1 MNNSKGT
8 TILTLCQNAR
18 EAAQDLAL
26 AVSSQ
31 KTTCLQAVASEL
43 QDHID
48 EIRVVNEKDVQ
59 AARQSG
65 LSPALLDRM
74 TLTPKRITEMVN
86 SLLEVA
92 RLDDPIGGITDTT
105 ILPNGLQLS
114 KMRVPIGVI
123 AVIYESR
130 PNVTI
135 EVASLTIK
143 TGNALIL
150 RGGSETTATN
160 RTLVAIIQNS
170 LQTVGLPS
178 TSVQYIDNPDRN
190 CINQLL
196 GMYDYIDLLIPRG
209 GNALQQFCRKN
220 STIPVI
226 TGGIGIC
233 HLFVDETADI
243 EASLKVIQNAKVQ
256 RPTVCNALDTVLVH
270 KNIAKEFLPKLIRV
284 LQPDGVTF
292 RVAENAL
299 PFLCEF
305 TPPLVISAG
314 LEDFDTEWLSLVLG
328 IKIVNSLDE
337 AIQHIQLHSTRHSDG
352 ILTNDST
359 NAARFIARVNS
370 AAVYVNTSTRFTDGG
385 QFGLGG
391 EVAVSTQP
399 IHARGPMGLEA
410 LTSYKWVGKGNY
422 LIRK

>member
-1 MNNSKGT
+1 MNNLKET
-8 TILTLCQNAR
+8 AILTLCKNAR
-18 EAAQDLAL
+18 EAAHVLAL
-26 AVSSQ
+26 ADSSQ
-31 KTTCLQAVASEL
+31 KADCLQAIASAL
-43 QDHID
+43 QDQTN
-48 EIRVVNEKDVQ
+48 EILDMNEKDLLT
-59 AARQSG
+59 ARQSG

-86 SLLEVA
+86 ALLDVV
-92 RLDDPIGGITDTT
+92 RFDDPIGVITDTK
-105 ILPNGLQLS
+105 ILPSGLQLS
-114 KMRVPIGVI
+114 KMRVPLGVI

-135 EVASLTIK
+135 EIASLTIK

-150 RGGSETTATN
+150 RGGSETIATN
-160 RTLVAIIQNS
+160 MTLVAIIQNA

-178 TSVQYIDNPDRN
+178 TSVQYIENPDRN

-196 GMYDYIDLLIPRG
+196 EMYEYIDLLIPRG

-226 TGGIGIC
+226 TGGVGIC

-270 KNIAKEFLPKLIRV
+270 KNIAKEFLPKLVRV
-284 LQPDGVTF
+284 LQPNGVTF
-292 RVAENAL
+292 RAAENTL
-299 PFLCEF
+299 PFLREF
-305 TPPLVISAG
+305 APPLVISAG
-314 LEDFDTEWLSLVLG
+314 SVDFDTEWLSLVLG
-328 IKIVNSLDE
+328 VKIVNNLDE
-337 AIQHIQLHSTRHSDG
+337 AIQHIQLHSTQHSDG
-352 ILTNDST
+352 ILTNDSA
-359 NAARFIARVNS
+359 NASRFIASVDS
-370 AAVYVNTSTRFTDGG
+370 AAVYVNASTRFTDGG

-391 EVAVSTQP
+391 ELAVSTQR

-422 LIRK
+422 FVRK